1 MSNWVMVSRD
11 DSEFLAHS
19 SGPWRKHKYISKDG
33 KNYVYANHTKVGEPK
48 ELTGNKPHGR
58 NTGDSDEEAITKRGR
73 VKSAK
78 ELHNPSPKRTTSRE
92 FTLKGDKTVTVQ
104 ENSKS
109 GKSGHEQTKRLNTAA
124 NALAARTKS
133 AKEKLRKAKK
143 K

>member
-1 MSNWVMVSRD
+1 MVSRD

-19 SGPWRKHKYISKDG
+19 SGPWKKHKYISKDG

-58 NTGDSDEEAITKRGR
+58 NTGDNDEETTKRGR

-92 FTLKGDKTVTVQ
+92 FTLKGDKTVTVH
-104 ENSKS
+104 EDSKA
-109 GKSGHEQTKRLNTAA
+109 GKSAHEQTKGLNNAA
-124 NALAARTKS
+124 NALAARTKK

>member
-19 SGPWRKHKYISKDG
+19 SGPWKKHKYISKDG
-33 KNYVYANHTKVGEPK
+33 KKYVYANHTKVGEPK
-48 ELTGNKPHGR
+48 ELTSNKPHGR
-58 NTGDSDEEAITKRGR
+58 NTGDSDEETTKRGR

-92 FTLKGDKTVTVQ
+92 FTLEGDKTITVK
-104 ENSKS
+104 ENSRS
-109 GKSGHEQTKRLNTAA
+109 GKSGHNESKAINRSAD
-124 NALAARTKS
+124 ALAARTKA

>member
-19 SGPWRKHKYISKDG
+19 SGPWKKHKYISKDG

-48 ELTGNKPHGR
+48 ELTDNKPHGR
-58 NTGDSDEEAITKRGR
+58 NTGNSDEEATKRGR

-92 FTLKGDKTVTVQ
+92 FTLKGDKTVTVH
-104 ENSKS
+104 EDSKS
-109 GKSGHEQTKRLNTAA
+109 GKSAHEQTKRLNTAA

>member
-1 MSNWVMVSRD
+1 MSKWVMVSRD

-19 SGPWRKHKYISKDG
+19 SGPWKKHKYISKDG

-48 ELTGNKPHGR
+48 ELTGNRPHGR
-58 NTGDSDEEAITKRGR
+58 NTGDSDEETSTKRGR

-92 FTLKGDKTVTVQ
+92 FTLEGDKTVTVH
-104 ENSKS
+104 ENSRS
-109 GKSGHEQTKRLNTAA
+109 GKSGHNESKAINRAA

>member
-19 SGPWRKHKYISKDG
+19 SGPWKKHKYISKDG

-48 ELTGNKPHGR
+48 ELTGNKPHRR
-58 NTGDSDEEAITKRGR
+58 NTGDSDEEATKRGR

-92 FTLKGDKTVTVQ
+92 FTLKGDKTVTVH
-104 ENSKS
+104 EDSKA
-109 GKSGHEQTKRLNTAA
+109 GKSAHEQTKRLNTAA

>member
-19 SGPWRKHKYISKDG
+19 SGPWKKHKYISKDG

-48 ELTGNKPHGR
+48 ELTDNKPHGR
-58 NTGDSDEEAITKRGR
+58 NTGDSDEEATKRGR

-92 FTLKGDKTVTVQ
+92 FTLKGDKTVTVH
-104 ENSKS
+104 EDSKA
-109 GKSGHEQTKRLNTAA
+109 GKSAHEQTKRLNTAA

>member
-1 MSNWVMVSRD
+1 
-11 DSEFLAHS
+11 
-19 SGPWRKHKYISKDG
+19 
-33 KNYVYANHTKVGEPK
+33 VYANHTKVGEPK

-58 NTGDSDEEAITKRGR
+58 NTGDSDEKTTKSAR

-92 FTLKGDKTVTVQ
+92 FTLKGDKTVTVH
-104 ENSKS
+104 EDSRS
-109 GKSGHEQTKRLNTAA
+109 GKSSHGLNKAINRAA
-124 NALAARTKS
+124 DSMAARTKS

>member
-19 SGPWRKHKYISKDG
+19 SGPWKKHKYISKDG

-48 ELTGNKPHGR
+48 ELTDNKPHGR
-58 NTGDSDEEAITKRGR
+58 NTGDSDEETTKRGR

-92 FTLKGDKTVTVQ
+92 FTLKGDKTITVK
-104 ENSKS
+104 EDSKA
-109 GKSGHEQTKRLNTAA
+109 GKSAHEQTKGLNNAA

>member
-1 MSNWVMVSRD
+1 MSSWVMVSRD

-19 SGPWRKHKYISKDG
+19 SGPWKKHKYISKDG
-33 KNYVYANHTKVGEPK
+33 KKYVYANHTKVGEPK
-48 ELTGNKPHGR
+48 ELTDNKPHGR
-58 NTGDSDEEAITKRGR
+58 NTGDSNETTTKRGR

-92 FTLKGDKTVTVQ
+92 FTLEGDKTVTVQ
-104 ENSKS
+104 ENSRS
-109 GKSGHEQTKRLNTAA
+109 GKSAHEQTKRLNAAA
-124 NALAARTKS
+124 NTLAARTKK

>member
-19 SGPWRKHKYISKDG
+19 SGPWKKHKYISKDG

-48 ELTGNKPHGR
+48 ELTDNKPHGR
-58 NTGDSDEEAITKRGR
+58 NTGDSDDKTTKSAR
-73 VKSAK
+73 VKSPK

-92 FTLKGDKTVTVQ
+92 FTLKGDKTVTVH
-104 ENSKS
+104 EDSRS
-109 GKSGHEQTKRLNTAA
+109 GKSSHGQNKAINRAA

>member
-1 MSNWVMVSRD
+1 MVSRD

-19 SGPWRKHKYISKDG
+19 SGPWKKHKYISKDG

-48 ELTGNKPHGR
+48 ELTDNKPHGR
-58 NTGDSDEEAITKRGR
+58 NTGDSDEEATKSAR
-73 VKSAK
+73 VKSPK

-92 FTLKGDKTVTVQ
+92 FTLKGDKTVTVH
-104 ENSKS
+104 EDSRS
-109 GKSGHEQTKRLNTAA
+109 GKSSHGLNKAINRAA
-124 NALAARTKS
+124 DSMAARTKS

>member
-1 MSNWVMVSRD
+1 
-11 DSEFLAHS
+11 
-19 SGPWRKHKYISKDG
+19 
-33 KNYVYANHTKVGEPK
+33 VYANHTKIGEPK
-48 ELTGNKPHGR
+48 ELTDNKPHGR
-58 NTGDSDEEAITKRGR
+58 NTGDSDEEATKRGR

-92 FTLKGDKTVTVQ
+92 FTLEDDKTVTVH
-104 ENSKS
+104 EDSKS
-109 GKSGHEQTKRLNTAA
+109 GKSAHKETKIINTAA

>member
-19 SGPWRKHKYISKDG
+19 SGPWKKHKYISKDG

-58 NTGDSDEEAITKRGR
+58 NTGDSDEEATKRGR

-92 FTLKGDKTVTVQ
+92 FTLKGDKTVTVH
-104 ENSKS
+104 EDSKA
-109 GKSGHEQTKRLNTAA
+109 GKSAHEQTKRLNTAA

>member
-19 SGPWRKHKYISKDG
+19 SGPWKKHKYISKDG

-48 ELTGNKPHGR
+48 ELTDNKPHGH
-58 NTGDSDEEAITKRGR
+58 NTGDSDEEATKRGR

-92 FTLKGDKTVTVQ
+92 FTLKDDKTVTVH
-104 ENSKS
+104 EDSKA
-109 GKSGHEQTKRLNTAA
+109 GKSAHEQTKRLNTAA

>member
-19 SGPWRKHKYISKDG
+19 SGPWKKHKYISKDG

-58 NTGDSDEEAITKRGR
+58 NTGDSNEEATKRGR

-92 FTLKGDKTVTVQ
+92 FTLKGDKTVTVH
-104 ENSKS
+104 EDSKV
-109 GKSGHEQTKRLNTAA
+109 GKSAHEQTKRLNTAA

>member
-19 SGPWRKHKYISKDG
+19 SGPWKKHKYISKDG

-58 NTGDSDEEAITKRGR
+58 NTGDSDEKTMKRGR

-92 FTLKGDKTVTVQ
+92 FTLEGDKTVTVH
-104 ENSKS
+104 EDSKA
-109 GKSGHEQTKRLNTAA
+109 GKSAHEQTKRINTAA

>member
-19 SGPWRKHKYISKDG
+19 SGPWKKHKYISKDG
-33 KNYVYANHTKVGEPK
+33 KKYVYSNHTKVGEPK
-48 ELTGNKPHGR
+48 ELTDNKPHGR
-58 NTGDSDEEAITKRGR
+58 NTGDSDETTTKRGR

-92 FTLKGDKTVTVQ
+92 FTLEGDKTITVQ

-109 GKSGHEQTKRLNTAA
+109 GKSGHNQSKWIRQTTDTME
-124 NALAARTKS
+124 ARAKK